1 MNQLDLW
8 KLLQDLLTS
17 FVAVIPNLVGAL
29 AILIIG
35 YIIAKV
41 VARLIRRLLMS
52 IGADHLA
59 DRLNE
64 IDLVHRSKVKFVPSI
79 VLSKVV
85 YYFLLLVFIIAA
97 TDVLNMKVISELMG
111 NILNYVPVVISAL
124 AVLLIGLL
132 VSDFLKGIVKTTCD
146 SLGIPAAGLIA
157 NIVFYFLLLNVLMI
171 ALSQAQIDT
180 GFIQDNLS
188 IILAGI
194 MLAFAIG
201 YGFASRSIVAN
212 FLASFYNRGKIKLGD
227 EVEIAG
233 AKGKVVALDNAT
245 MTLEAGQQHIIV
257 PLSKLADEHIT
268 ITRKTQPPV

>member
-233 AKGKVVALDNAT
+233 AKGKVISLDNAT

-268 ITRKTQPPV
+268 ITRRTQPPV

>member
-41 VARLIRRLLMS
+41 VARLIRRLLVS

-64 IDLVHRSKVKFVPSI
+64 IDLVHRSKVKFVPSV
-79 VLSKVV
+79 VLAKVV

-132 VSDFLKGIVKTTCD
+132 VSDFLKGIVKTSCD

-233 AKGKVVALDNAT
+233 AKGKVISLDNAT

>member
-1 MNQLDLW
+1 M
-8 KLLQDLLTS
+8 QDLLTS

-41 VARLIRRLLMS
+41 VARLIRRLLVS

-64 IDLVHRSKVKFVPSI
+64 IDLVHRSKVKFVPSV
-79 VLSKVV
+79 VLAKVV

-132 VSDFLKGIVKTTCD
+132 VSDFLKGIVKTSCD

-233 AKGKVVALDNAT
+233 AKGKVISLDNAT

>member
-41 VARLIRRLLMS
+41 VARLIRRLLVS
-52 IGADHLA
+52 IGADNLA

-64 IDLVHRSKVKFVPSI
+64 IELVHKSKVKFVPSV
-79 VLSKVV
+79 VLSKVI

-111 NILNYVPVVISAL
+111 NILNYVPVLISAL

-132 VSDFLKGIVKTTCD
+132 VSDFLKGIVKTSCD